1 MQLVK
6 PGEEVVLPTHTVS
19 NPYTGKVFTV
29 EMHHPRVDQAC
40 TGDNVELNIK
50 DLDKNNMSR
59 SGDVMVDKKDHT
71 LGRTKEFNAQFQVL
85 DIPKEI
91 KEGFSTSGFCDAD
104 VQHTAFQP

>member
-6 PGEEVVLPTHTVS
+6 PGEEVVVLPTHTVS

-40 TGDNVELNIK
+40 TGDSVGLNIK

-59 SGDVMVDKKDHT
+59 SEDVMVDKKDRT
-71 LGRTKEFNAQFQVL
+71 LGQTKEFNAQLQVL
-85 DIPKEI
+85 DIPNEI
-91 KEGFSTSGFCDAD
+91 KEGFSTIGF
-104 VQHTAFQP
+104 V